1 MEYFVVGRS
10 TSLSL
15 PKAWMFS
22 FPWCI
27 TWKPSFLSDS
37 LCKMP
42 PNISNAGFKI
52 YIMLYHVRELNPKNQ
67 NINWSIMSMF
77 LQVVSIVY
85 CSRNTI
91 SSNLIAKQKNESTHI
106 NLNFI
111 INDIPCTPTHSL
123 KHMYVCLSFFVY
135 VECRMENDRILC
147 VALSTVTCHML
158 PIINTVDCMRV
169 FL

>member
-1 MEYFVVGRS
+1 
-10 TSLSL
+10 
-15 PKAWMFS
+15 
-22 FPWCI
+22 
-27 TWKPSFLSDS
+27 
-37 LCKMP
+37 
-42 PNISNAGFKI
+42 
-52 YIMLYHVRELNPKNQ
+52 
-67 NINWSIMSMF
+67 MF

-147 VALSTVTCHML
+147 VALSTVTCRML
-158 PIINTVDCMRV
+158 PIINTVDLYDSV
-169 FL
+169 VIANSVVGF